1 MTDQDIFNS
10 VLTHVRTNGIKGRM
24 PVVFMKEQST
34 PLTKQLFTAYIIAVL
49 HTGQCRW
56 EQYMSWIA
64 QDHKLVYT
72 EL

>member
-1 MTDQDIFNS
+1 MTNQEIFNS

-24 PVVFMKEQST
+24 PAVFLQEQGT
-34 PLTKQLFTAYIIAVL
+34 PFTKQLFTAYNNAVL
-49 HTGQCRW
+49 HVGQHRW